1 MVVKILICFAVS
13 NSTKGSLVHP
23 CVPRGY
29 KLIVNASDEQVL
41 VASSGNFSECKSE
54 ALTLLKRKQGHLL
67 HLHFPSFHL
76 KFHYIVVVFFFL
88 DQLAASVPGLRIV
101 CLYILSWLVFFYF

>member
-29 KLIVNASDEQVL
+29 KLMVNASDEQLL
-41 VASSGNFSECKSE
+41 VSSLGNFSECKSE
-54 ALTLLKRKQGHLL
+54 ALALLKRKQGNII
-67 HLHFPSFHL
+67 FCIFIFTSF
-76 KFHYIVVVFFFL
+76 
-88 DQLAASVPGLRIV
+88 
-101 CLYILSWLVFFYF
+101 